1 MKFSITTLTC
11 ILVMALS
18 AIARAEIYESKDA
31 DGNPVF
37 TDTPTAGAEKVDLPQ
52 ENIAD
57 SVEVPPEAE
66 AAKASVSPS
75 TSKETTGHGNVIV
88 IPNSRNERLERELAA
103 DRPHEVLEAEERY
116 EVGDNPTAEEM
127 ERREEAKRG
136 NTLMRK
142 AILYASSTGATPDRL

>member
-37 TDTPTAGAEKVDLPQ
+37 TDIPTAGAEKVDLPQ

-66 AAKASVSPS
+66 AAKASVRPS
-75 TSKETTGHGNVIV
+75 TSRETTGHGNVVV
-88 IPNSRNERLERELAA
+88 IPDSRNERLERELAA
-103 DRPHEVLEAEERY
+103 DMPHEVLEAEERY

-127 ERREEAKRG
+127 ERREEAKKGEYIDEEG
-136 NTLMRK
+136 NTVRVEHR
-142 AILYASSTGATPDRL
+142 GRHGR

>member
-18 AIARAEIYESKDA
+18 AIARAEVFESKDA

-37 TDTPTAGAEKVDLPQ
+37 TDTPAAGAEKVDVPQ

-57 SVEVPPEAE
+57 SVEVSPEAE

-75 TSKETTGHGNVIV
+75 TSKETTGQGNVVV

-127 ERREEAKRG
+127 ERREEAKTGEYIDEEG
-136 NTLMRK
+136 NTVSVEHRGH
-142 AILYASSTGATPDRL
+142 AR

>member
-1 MKFSITTLTC
+1 MSGMI
-11 ILVMALS
+11 
-18 AIARAEIYESKDA
+18 AI
-31 DGNPVF
+31 
-37 TDTPTAGAEKVDLPQ
+37 
-52 ENIAD
+52 
-57 SVEVPPEAE
+57 
-66 AAKASVSPS
+66 
-75 TSKETTGHGNVIV
+75 
-88 IPNSRNERLERELAA
+88 ERELAA